1 MDGWVGKVLRVKL
14 TDSAYSVED
23 LDPGIAKAFIG
34 GRGLASKFLFDEVDP
49 EVDPLSPENKL
60 IFATGPLTGTGAIT
74 GCRYMVVTK
83 SPLTGCIACS
93 NAGGYFGPELKFA
106 GFDLIILEGKA
117 SEPVYLSIMDDNV
130 EIRPAQHLWGK
141 STVETERI
149 IRSEIG
155 DTGKVRKPQIASIGP
170 AGENLVKMACVIN
183 AHRAT
188 ARSGVGA
195 VMGSKNLKAVAVS
208 GTGRPALADSEGFR
222 KARLAFMD
230 RIRKQKTFALQA
242 RAKYGTWRIIEMM
255 LNLGMLPTRNFAAGF
270 LDGLSTIDEIR
281 KEILIKEKS
290 CFACPF
296 RCGRVTRL
304 NDPEFQGEGEGPEH
318 ESFTQLGPCCGIN
331 DLAAITKAN
340 YLCNE
345 LGMDSISVGVTIAC
359 AMELYERGYIP
370 DKDVSFPINFGDKYA
385 MVKLV
390 EMIGARDGIGD
401 LLAEGS
407 YRFAEHYGHPEISMS
422 VKRQEMPA
430 LHPQGY
436 QGLGLAYATSNSGA
450 CHTRSNLNFD
460 KRLETANQAVMVK
473 AGQDFIAVVDSSGLC
488 WSIFGG
494 LLMLKDELLTQ
505 LKLAT
510 GADYTEETLT
520 LAGERIFNLER
531 LFNLKA
537 GISGKEDT
545 LPKRIL
551 EEPMLT
557 GQAEGQVVK
566 LTEMLPDYYKL
577 RVWDKNGIPTLGKIA
592 QLGLSQEGRSKQL
605 LELRPKLSNRR

>member
-1 MDGWVGKVLRVKL
+1 MDGWTGRVLRVNL
-14 TDSAYSVED
+14 TEGSCRIEG
-23 LDPGIAKAFIG
+23 LDPDMAKAFIG

-49 EVDPLSPENKL
+49 MIDPLSSENKL

-74 GCRYMVVTK
+74 GSRYMVVTK

-93 NAGGYFGPELKFA
+93 NAGGYFGSELKFA
-106 GFDLIILEGKA
+106 GYDLIIFEGK
-117 SEPVYLSIMDDNV
+117 SPKPVYLSVVDDRV

-141 STVETERI
+141 STVETESI
-149 IRSEIG
+149 IRSDISEAQKAKR
-155 DTGKVRKPQIASIGP
+155 TQIASIGP
-170 AGENLVKMACVIN
+170 AGENLVKIACIIN
-183 AHRAT
+183 THRAA

-195 VMGSKNLKAVAVS
+195 VMGSKNLKAVAVR
-208 GTGRPALADSEGFR
+208 GTKKPTLADKEGFR
-222 KARLAFMD
+222 RARLALMD
-230 RIRKQKTFALQA
+230 RIRKEKRFALEV
-242 RAKYGTWRIIEMM
+242 RNKYGTWRIIDMM
-255 LNLGMLPTRNFAAGF
+255 LNLGMLPTKNFTAGF
-270 LDGLSTIDEIR
+270 LEGVSSIDDMR
-281 KEILIKEKS
+281 REILVKEKS

-304 NDPEFQGEGEGPEH
+304 SDPDFQGEGEGPEH

-331 DLAAITKAN
+331 NLAAITKAN

-345 LGMDSISVGVTIAC
+345 LGMDTISTGVTIAC

-370 DKDVSFPINFGDKYA
+370 EKDVPFPINFGNKYA

-390 EMIGARDGIGD
+390 EMIGKRQGIGD

-407 YRFAEHYGHPEISMS
+407 YRLAQHYDHPEISMS

-450 CHTRSNLNFD
+450 CHTRSNLNFEH
-460 KRLETANQAVMVK
+460 RLETKGQASLIK
-473 AGQDFIAVVDSSGLC
+473 GGQDFIAVVDSSGLC

-494 LLMLKDELLTQ
+494 LLMLKDELVTQ

-510 GADYTEETLT
+510 GVDYTEKSMM

-537 GISGKEDT
+537 GIARRDDT
-545 LPKRIL
+545 LPSRML
-551 EEPMLT
+551 EEPMLK
-557 GQAEGQVVK
+557 GQAERQVAR
-566 LTEMLPDYYKL
+566 LAEMLPEYYRLRGWNENGVPTREKL
-577 RVWDKNGIPTLGKIA
+577 VK
-592 QLGLSQEGRSKQL
+592 LGLT
-605 LELRPKLSNRR
+605 

>member
-1 MDGWVGKVLRVKL
+1 LELEFGISEVNNNGWLGRILRVDL
-14 TDSAYSVED
+14 AEGDCSIEG
-23 LDPGIAKAFIG
+23 LDPDMAEAFIG

-49 EVDPLSPENKL
+49 TIDPLSPENKL

-74 GCRYMVVTK
+74 GSRYMVVTK

-106 GFDLIILEGKA
+106 GYDLIIVEGK
-117 SEPVYLSIMDDNV
+117 SPEPVYLSIVDDSV
-130 EIRPAQHLWGK
+130 EVKPAQHLWGR
-141 STVETERI
+141 STVETESVI
-149 IRSEIG
+149 KSEIARE
-155 DTGKVRKPQIASIGP
+155 TQVASIGP

-183 AHRAT
+183 AHRAA

-195 VMGSKNLKAVAVS
+195 VMGSKKLKAVAVR
-208 GTGRPALADSEGFR
+208 GTGRPTIANSRGFR
-222 KARLAFMD
+222 KATLALMG
-230 RIRKQKTFALQA
+230 RIRKEKKFALEA
-242 RAKYGTWRIIEMM
+242 RIRYGTWRIIEMM
-255 LNLGMLPTRNFAAGF
+255 LNLGMLPTRNFTAGS
-270 LDGLSTIDEIR
+270 LDGVSTIDEIR
-281 KEILIKEKS
+281 RQILVKEKS
-290 CFACPF
+290 CYACPF

-304 NDPEFQGEGEGPEH
+304 NHPEFQGEGEGPEH

-331 DLAAITKAN
+331 NLVAITKAN

-345 LGMDSISVGVTIAC
+345 LGMDTISVGVTIAC
-359 AMELYERGYIP
+359 AMELYEKGYIP
-370 DKDVSFPINFGDKYA
+370 DKDVPFPISFGDKHA

-390 EMIGARDGIGD
+390 EMIAAREGIGD

-407 YRFAEHYGHPEISMS
+407 YRLAEHYSHPEVSMS

-460 KRLETANQAVMVK
+460 NRLETTGQAATIK

-494 LLMLKDELLTQ
+494 LLMLRDELLSY
-505 LKLAT
+505 LELAT
-510 GADYTEETLT
+510 GANYTEETLM

-537 GISGKEDT
+537 GITGRDDT
-545 LPKRIL
+545 LPERMLK
-551 EEPMLT
+551 EPVLK

-566 LTEMLPDYYKL
+566 LAEMLPEYYRL
-577 RVWDKNGIPTLGKIA
+577 RGWDENGVPTLERLS
-592 QLGLSQEGRSKQL
+592 QLGLSQEGRQG
-605 LELRPKLSNRR
+605 

>member
-1 MDGWVGKVLRVKL
+1 MDGWMGRLLRVNL
-14 TDSAYSVED
+14 AESHWSVED
-23 LDPGIAKAFIG
+23 LNPDTAKAFVG
-34 GRGLASKFLFDEVDP
+34 GRGLASKFLFNEVDP
-49 EVDPLSPENKL
+49 AIDPLSLENKL
-60 IFATGPLTGTGAIT
+60 VFATGPLTGTGAIT

-106 GFDLIILEGKA
+106 GYDLIVFEGRA
-117 SEPVYLSIMDDNV
+117 PEPVYLSIRDDDV
-130 EIRPAQHLWGK
+130 QMKPAQHLWGR
-141 STVETERI
+141 STVETEGI
-149 IRSEIG
+149 IKEEMG
-155 DTGKVRKPQIASIGP
+155 DAHVASIGP
-170 AGENLVKMACVIN
+170 AGENLVRMACVIN
-183 AHRAT
+183 AHRAA

-195 VMGSKNLKAVAVS
+195 VMGSKNLKAVAVR
-208 GTGRPALADSEGFR
+208 GTERPTLADKEGFR

-230 RIRKQKTFALQA
+230 RIRKGKAFALEA
-242 RAKYGTWRIIEMM
+242 RIKYGTWRIIQMM
-255 LNLGMLPTRNFAAGF
+255 LSLGMLPTRNFTAGF
-270 LDGLSTIDEIR
+270 LDGVSTIDDIR
-281 KEILIKEKS
+281 REVLVKEKS

-296 RCGRVTRL
+296 RCGRVTRVSG
-304 NDPEFQGEGEGPEH
+304 PEFQGEGEGPEH

-331 DLAAITKAN
+331 DLTAITKAN

-345 LGMDSISVGVTIAC
+345 LGMDTISTGVTIAC

-370 DKDVSFPINFGDKYA
+370 EKDVPFPINFGDKYA

-390 EMIGARDGIGD
+390 EMIGKRQGIGD

-407 YRFAEHYGHPEISMS
+407 YRLAQHYGHPEISMS

-450 CHTRSNLNFD
+450 CHTRSNLNFEH
-460 KRLETANQAVMVK
+460 RLETKGQASLIK
-473 AGQDFIAVVDSSGLC
+473 GGQDFIAVVDSSGLC

-494 LLMLKDELLTQ
+494 LLMLKDELVTQ

-510 GADYTEETLT
+510 GVDYTEKSMM

-537 GISGKEDT
+537 GIARRDDT
-545 LPKRIL
+545 LPSRML
-551 EEPMLT
+551 EEPMLKS
-557 GQAEGQVVK
+557 QAEGQVVR
-566 LTEMLPDYYKL
+566 LAEMLPEYYKL
-577 RVWDKNGIPTLGKIA
+577 RGWDRDGVPTSEKLA
-592 QLGLSQEGRSKQL
+592 QVGLSYKGRY
-605 LELRPKLSNRR
+605 E